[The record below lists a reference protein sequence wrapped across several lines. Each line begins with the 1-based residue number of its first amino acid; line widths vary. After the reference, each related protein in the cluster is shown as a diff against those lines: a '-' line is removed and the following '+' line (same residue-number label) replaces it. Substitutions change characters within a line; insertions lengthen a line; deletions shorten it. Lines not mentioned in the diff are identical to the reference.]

1 MTIKDVLIELGINK
15 NGTYSRD
22 GSFVID
28 LEEDSNEFGKI
39 YSILDKNPD
48 VEYMESNSL
57 LTIDNSSLYYK
68 YKDFQINILADFNN
82 DEYKVVIA
90 RL

>member
-39 YSILDKNPD
+39 YSILDKNPN

>member
-68 YKDFQINILADFNN
+68 YKNFQINILADFNN